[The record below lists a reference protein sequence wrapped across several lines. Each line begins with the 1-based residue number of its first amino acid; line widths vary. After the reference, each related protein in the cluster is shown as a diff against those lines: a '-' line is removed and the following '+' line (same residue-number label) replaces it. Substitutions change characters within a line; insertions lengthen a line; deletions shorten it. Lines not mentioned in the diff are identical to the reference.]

1 MAWDALWVIWENF
14 PRTLLATSSSPSFNL
29 NSHQCKI
36 YILKIAFVLKMTNRK
51 NVQIIKWA
59 KMHFLGNIWWPPLFP
74 NSPMRYFLL
83 YSVESPDL
91 KSGIIVTTVWKKLG
105 PILQNGRHG
114 IEIDRIMGK
123 RGRKAKNEN
132 VQTKAQELTSLFGKL
147 VMQNWHKKHKI

>member
-1 MAWDALWVIWENF
+1 
-14 PRTLLATSSSPSFNL
+14 
-29 NSHQCKI
+29 
-36 YILKIAFVLKMTNRK
+36 MTNRK

-123 RGRKAKNEN
+123 RDEKPKIKMCKRRHKSWPHFSANLSCKID
-132 VQTKAQELTSLFGKL
+132 TKSTQYLNNSVIDCKFKL
-147 VMQNWHKKHKI
+147 IWHKCFSFYFFKFPPNTK